1 MEFEKTFYRNLACG
15 KTLLQA
21 FEIARQE
28 ILVSPRIATEHR
40 WEESQKFCLLPKNGV
55 DHDVP
60 IFFQR
65 KYTPSHKKHY
75 APPNHFLPPPPD
87 VFVGRELDQFRIIQA
102 IRDSR
107 LVRISGPKGVGKS
120 SLVKACCQY
129 LKDRLHIIDFTEIIW
144 IAHSSNNH
152 HHSGHN
158 LERRGSADKTTKTL
172 VTLMDHVHYVY
183 QMVLEEEFVSPL
195 YCGFLSRAADSI
207 SKIIDHLHFRRPILV
222 IDARTVIEEESL
234 SKLTLFVETII
245 NVSATQLKCVG
256 DVFSFR
262 YRSPEP
268 VCISFLSGNQICKGL
283 CHSPPGVSDQT
294 GEDIWRGTGHLRI
307 RT

>member
-144 IAHSSNNH
+144 IPQGNNNH
-152 HHSGHN
+152 HHHN
-158 LERRGSADKTTKTL
+158 IERRGCNIERRGTEETMKKA
-172 VTLMDHVHYVY
+172 VTLMDYLYDVY
-183 QMVLEEEFVSPL
+183 QMIIEEEYVSPL
-195 YCGFLSRAADSI
+195 YGGFLSKAADSI
-207 SKIIDHLHFRRPILV
+207 AKIIDHLHYRKPILV
-222 IDARTVIEEESL
+222 IDARYIIEEESL
-234 SKLTLFVETII
+234 SKLTLFVEMLI
-245 NVSATQLKCVG
+245 NVSTLHY
-256 DVFSFR
+256 F
-262 YRSPEP
+262 
-268 VCISFLSGNQICKGL
+268 
-283 CHSPPGVSDQT
+283 
-294 GEDIWRGTGHLRI
+294 
-307 RT
+307 